1 MTSSQPG
8 TRRRSAR
15 LAFDEE
21 NDAPKAAKRTKTEA
35 VPNGSG
41 SQQATGRANGTAGN
55 KAKIAYDEDAD
66 GFQFTRKARAKKA
79 IAKPTTAA
87 DPLRPE
93 SIAVAPAPTKKKKKK
108 TLPSSPAPEEP
119 KRAPKRRRSAR
130 LSGDNNEHSTEVDKL
145 TTAKAESTDESAKE
159 NQAQNED
166 PFVAHSKTPGE
177 FNGDSMNLVAPGSEL
192 HVEKRRDPTKIAL
205 PFADT
210 PVIRRNKEMRKN
222 SGQTSRRSS
231 SGMRGRRASSLM
243 DSGTSNGGHQEF
255 HYNGEMAIK
264 AEDDLDYTETD
275 CPDTTAVPH
284 AEVETSEFYKHI
296 SQDLPEPR
304 RMKQLLTWCGTRA
317 LPEKPSGS
325 VPDTNAILAARVI
338 QEELLKE
345 FANKSAMSDWFNREE
360 TAPAVI
366 VKKPNPRNIQNAAK
380 LEELEADVKRLQEE
394 KAAWEDLLKQSFAA
408 TSSSKDAPSHDQQQT
423 PHIST
428 DPNSIDASLLDPEQ
442 AAILQ
447 TLISQGSPLLSSTQS
462 RLQDISSSL
471 EFKIDQ
477 FADGVHK
484 LEQYRQAAERVADR
498 ILAVSAEKLEEREKR
513 SLEKNGLGKVDGIEV
528 LRSLSRAIKDA
539 SGD

>member
-1 MTSSQPG
+1 MTSTLTRAPLQTLSMTSSQPG

-243 DSGTSNGGHQEF
+243 DSGTSN
-255 HYNGEMAIK
+255 
-264 AEDDLDYTETD
+264 
-275 CPDTTAVPH
+275 AVPH